1 MRKSRSPTEA
11 RKQSANESSRGP
23 ASSGELSNSLVG
35 AVDIVDGQ
43 DGQVAVITE
52 VTQGDAATGLQLQGI
67 DFLLGDVEG
76 NGHGEDIAIGKAA
89 VLTDTEEKLVY
100 CEKSKGCNVHA
111 GTNRIIPSR

>member
-1 MRKSRSPTEA
+1 MRESRSPTEA
-11 RKQSANESSRGP
+11 REQKTDESNREV

-43 DGQVAVITE
+43 DGQVAVITK
-52 VTQGDAATGLQLQGI
+52 VTQGDAATGLQLEGI

-89 VLTDTEEKLVY
+89 VLTDTEEKLV
-100 CEKSKGCNVHA
+100 
-111 GTNRIIPSR
+111 